1 MKLLGQKIAVLI
13 LSTSRSELH
22 IAKALRKVV
31 FLSALALT
39 AIGTTS
45 FMPSAWAL
53 FEDDDA
59 RKAIL
64 DLRKTLTAT
73 QSATAELQN
82 QLEKVK
88 ADNAQL
94 RGRLETLEK
103 QTEEL
108 LTKQKT
114 YYQDLDSRLG
124 HFEPRTVEVEG
135 ITGTVQPGEKKQY
148 EDALKAFQGGQL
160 KKADAEFNAFIRKY
174 PASPY
179 SPLTLFWLGNT
190 KYALQDYPG
199 AIAQLQAFVKRFP
212 KQSRVP
218 AAMLTIA
225 NCQAESGNKAAA
237 RKTLNEIIANYP
249 DSDAANQAQKSL
261 GAVK

>member
-1 MKLLGQKIAVLI
+1 MSSLVSFSFSKV
-13 LSTSRSELH
+13 
-22 IAKALRKVV
+22 LRKTV
-31 FLSALALT
+31 FLSTLALT
-39 AIGTTS
+39 AIAATS

-64 DLRKTLTAT
+64 DLRKSLAAT
-73 QSATAELQN
+73 QSATTELQN
-82 QLEKVK
+82 QMEKVK
-88 ADNAQL
+88 TDNAQL
-94 RGRLETLEK
+94 RGRVETLEK

-108 LTKQKT
+108 LKNQKA

-179 SPLTLFWLGNT
+179 LPLALFWLGNT
-190 KYALQDYPG
+190 KYATQDYSG
-199 AIAQLQAFVKRFP
+199 ALAQLQAFVKRYQKHP
-212 KQSRVP
+212 RVP
-218 AAMLTIA
+218 AALITIA
-225 NCQAESGNKAAA
+225 NCQSESGNKVAA
-237 RKTLNEIIANYP
+237 RKTLNELISSYP
-249 DSDAANQAQKSL
+249 DSNEANQAQQAL
-261 GAVK
+261 GAAK

>member
-1 MKLLGQKIAVLI
+1 M
-13 LSTSRSELH
+13 LSLVGFSFS
-22 IAKALRKVV
+22 KVLRKTV
-31 FLSALALT
+31 FLSTLALT
-39 AIGTTS
+39 AIAATS

-64 DLRKTLTAT
+64 DLRKSLAAT
-73 QSATAELQN
+73 QNATAELQN

-88 ADNAQL
+88 AENAQL
-94 RGRLETLEK
+94 RGRVETLEK

-108 LTKQKT
+108 LTNQKT

-135 ITGTVQPGEKKQY
+135 VTGIVQPGEKKHY
-148 EDALKAFQGGQL
+148 DDALKAFQGGQL
-160 KKADAEFNAFIRKY
+160 KKADAEFSSFIRKY
-174 PASPY
+174 PTSPY
-179 SPLTLFWLGNT
+179 LPLTLFWLGNT

-199 AIAQLQAFVKRFP
+199 AIAQLQTFVKRFP
-212 KQSRVP
+212 KHPRVP
-218 AAMLTIA
+218 AALLTIA
-225 NCQAESGNKAAA
+225 NCQSESGNKAAA

>member
-1 MKLLGQKIAVLI
+1 MSSLAC
-13 LSTSRSELH
+13 LSFT
-22 IAKALRKVV
+22 KVLRKAV
-31 FLSALALT
+31 FLSTLVLATLG
-39 AIGTTS
+39 AAC

-64 DLRKTLTAT
+64 DLRKSLAAT

-82 QLEKVK
+82 QLEKLK
-88 ADNAQL
+88 TDNAQL
-94 RGRLETLEK
+94 RGRLETVEK

-108 LTKQKT
+108 LSKQKT

-124 HFEPRTVEVEG
+124 NFEPRTDEVEG
-135 ITGTVQPGEKKQY
+135 VSGTVQPGEKKHY
-148 EDALKAFQGGQL
+148 DDALKAFQSGQL
-160 KKADAEFNAFIRKY
+160 KKADAEFSSFVRKY

-179 SPLTLFWLGNT
+179 LPLTLFWLGNT

-199 AIAQLQAFVKRFP
+199 AITQLQTFVKRFP
-212 KQSRVP
+212 KHPRVP
-218 AAMLTIA
+218 TAMLTIA

-249 DSDAANQAQKSL
+249 DSDAVNQAQKSL

>member
-1 MKLLGQKIAVLI
+1 MSSLAC
-13 LSTSRSELH
+13 LSFT
-22 IAKALRKVV
+22 KVLRKAV
-31 FLSALALT
+31 FLSTLVLATLG
-39 AIGTTS
+39 AAC

-64 DLRKTLTAT
+64 DLRKSLAAT

-88 ADNAQL
+88 TENAQL
-94 RGRLETLEK
+94 RGRLETVEK

-108 LTKQKT
+108 LSKQKT

-124 HFEPRTVEVEG
+124 NFEPRTVEVEG
-135 ITGTVQPGEKKQY
+135 VSGTVQPGEKKHY
-148 EDALKAFQGGQL
+148 DDALKAFQSGQL
-160 KKADAEFNAFIRKY
+160 KKADAEFSSFVRKY

-179 SPLTLFWLGNT
+179 LPLTLFWLGNT

-199 AIAQLQAFVKRFP
+199 AITQLQTFVKRFP
-212 KQSRVP
+212 KHPRVP
-218 AAMLTIA
+218 TAMLTIA
-225 NCQAESGNKAAA
+225 NCQSESGNKAAA

-249 DSDAANQAQKSL
+249 DSDAVNQAQKSL

>member
-1 MKLLGQKIAVLI
+1 MSSLVVFSFSNL
-13 LSTSRSELH
+13 
-22 IAKALRKVV
+22 LRKAV
-31 FLSALALT
+31 FLSTLALT
-39 AIGTTS
+39 TIAATS
-45 FMPSAWAL
+45 YMPSAWAL

-59 RKAIL
+59 RRAIL
-64 DLRKTLTAT
+64 DLRKSLAAT

-88 ADNAQL
+88 TENAQL

-108 LTKQKT
+108 LSKQKT

-135 ITGTVQPGEKKQY
+135 VSGTIQPGEKKHY
-148 EDALKAFQGGQL
+148 DDALKAFQGGQL
-160 KKADAEFNAFIRKY
+160 KKADAEFSSFVRKY

-179 SPLTLFWLGNT
+179 LPLTLFWLGNT

-199 AIAQLQAFVKRFP
+199 AITQLQTFVKRFP
-212 KQSRVP
+212 KHPRVP
-218 AAMLTIA
+218 TAMLTIA

-249 DSDAANQAQKSL
+249 DSDAVNQAQKSL

>member
-1 MKLLGQKIAVLI
+1 MSSLAGFSFIKV
-13 LSTSRSELH
+13 
-22 IAKALRKVV
+22 LRKAV
-31 FLSALALT
+31 FLSTLT
-39 AIGTTS
+39 LTTLGAIS

-64 DLRKTLTAT
+64 DLRKSLAAT

-88 ADNAQL
+88 TENAQL
-94 RGRLETLEK
+94 RGRLETVEK

-108 LTKQKT
+108 LSKQKT

-124 HFEPRTVEVEG
+124 NFEPRTVEVEG
-135 ITGTVQPGEKKQY
+135 VSGTVQPGEKKHY
-148 EDALKAFQGGQL
+148 DDALKAFQSGQL
-160 KKADAEFNAFIRKY
+160 KKADAEFSSFVRKY

-179 SPLTLFWLGNT
+179 LPLTLFWLGNT

-199 AIAQLQAFVKRFP
+199 AITQLQTFVKRFP
-212 KQSRVP
+212 KHPRVP
-218 AAMLTIA
+218 TAMLTIA

-249 DSDAANQAQKSL
+249 DSDAVNQAQKSL

>member
-1 MKLLGQKIAVLI
+1 MSSLARF
-13 LSTSRSELH
+13 SFT
-22 IAKALRKVV
+22 KALRKAV
-31 FLSALALT
+31 FLSTLT
-39 AIGTTS
+39 LTTLGATC

-64 DLRKTLTAT
+64 DLRKSLAAT

-82 QLEKVK
+82 QLEKLK
-88 ADNAQL
+88 TDNAQL
-94 RGRLETLEK
+94 RGRLETVEK

-114 YYQDLDSRLG
+114 YYQDLDLRLG

-135 ITGTVQPGEKKQY
+135 VSGTVQPGEKKHY
-148 EDALKAFQGGQL
+148 DDALKAFQGGQL
-160 KKADAEFNAFIRKY
+160 KKADAEFSSFVRKY

-179 SPLTLFWLGNT
+179 LPLSLFWLGNT

-199 AIAQLQAFVKRFP
+199 AIAQLQTFVKRFP
-212 KQSRVP
+212 KHPRVP

-225 NCQAESGNKAAA
+225 NCQSESGNKAAA

>member
-1 MKLLGQKIAVLI
+1 MSSLAGFSFTKV
-13 LSTSRSELH
+13 
-22 IAKALRKVV
+22 LRKAV
-31 FLSALALT
+31 FLSTLVLATLG
-39 AIGTTS
+39 AAC

-64 DLRKTLTAT
+64 DLRKSLAAT

-88 ADNAQL
+88 TENAQL
-94 RGRLETLEK
+94 RGRLETVEK

-108 LTKQKT
+108 LSKQKT

-124 HFEPRTVEVEG
+124 NFEPRTVEVEG
-135 ITGTVQPGEKKQY
+135 VSGTVQPGEKKHY
-148 EDALKAFQGGQL
+148 DDALKAFQSGQL
-160 KKADAEFNAFIRKY
+160 KKADAEFSSFVRKY

-179 SPLTLFWLGNT
+179 LPLTLFWLGNT

-199 AIAQLQAFVKRFP
+199 AITQLQTFVKRFP
-212 KQSRVP
+212 KHPRVP
-218 AAMLTIA
+218 TAMLTIA

-249 DSDAANQAQKSL
+249 DSDAVNQAQKSL